1 MDDDDEPEYD
11 EGDYD
16 PDDELVAP
24 PPPAARPP
32 PPPPPGPVID
42 PLLRLQTAVAKVT
55 RHASLRVP
63 KIEQD
68 TDVRTLHDTLFRQLC
83 KFRGNLDFAADEARN
98 LIQNYLQR
106 TQGPAHR
113 RRQGLGVQIG
123 YRLVKSTA
131 FDTPWNQDATEDD
144 CRAYVATA
152 KAAKARYEAALAAAY
167 EEIRCLYDASQS
179 AKVTVNPHVPTTL
192 TAASAAHKSAVPEQ
206 GDAGCV
212 ISTSAILFQ
221 QNARVESGDAAP
233 SRVAAVA
240 KRVSQAK
247 AALATVNPHVPTT
260 LTAASAAHK
269 SAVPEQGDAGC
280 VISTSAILFQQN
292 ARVESGDAAPS
303 RVAAVAKRVS
313 QAKAALATVNPHV
326 PTTLTAASAAHK
338 SAVPEQGDA
347 GCVIS
352 TSAILFQQNARV
364 ESGDAVLEPKAA
376 KPTRGDKKR
385 RARERTST
393 LPENASSVNDE
404 CVKGTTV
411 KFCLLDI
418 FSPSLFSSSQ
428 QIVFSS
434 SPFPALCLVLFL
446 ISEKKKPSLG
456 ISEGG
461 AAAGR

>member
-32 PPPPPGPVID
+32 PPPPPVPVID

-192 TAASAAHKSAVPEQ
+192 TAASAAHKSAAPEQ

-240 KRVSQAK
+240 
-247 AALATVNPHVPTT
+247 T
-260 LTAASAAHK
+260 
-269 SAVPEQGDAGC
+269 
-280 VISTSAILFQQN
+280 
-292 ARVESGDAAPS
+292 
-303 RVAAVAKRVS
+303 RVS